1 MRTDQEQRGRTIT
14 RGREAHGLKTLT
26 DPIAEYVAA
35 AADPRAALAEVMS
48 EVIGETIAIRV
59 EAHRYLGDRP

>member
-1 MRTDQEQRGRTIT
+1 MRANEERRGHSTT
-14 RGREAHGLKTLT
+14 RGTKVHSLKTLT

-48 EVIGETIAIRV
+48 ELIGETIAIEV
-59 EAHRYLGDRP
+59 EAQRYLENRR